1 MINTI
6 LNELASNNSRLFK
19 EEILN
24 KHKNNDILKQV
35 VFLALDPFTQFYQR
49 KIPPYLTPQVQDQES
64 LVWAMSQLNV
74 LSSREKTGHAAI
86 DHLQMILSSIS
97 SDDAKVIER
106 IIEKDLNCGVSES
119 TANKV
124 WPNLIHEFPVM
135 LCAKLN
141 DKVIEKMA
149 WPAYSQLKL
158 DGMRCAIIVKDG
170 KVDVRSRNGKEIQV
184 HGHFDYFADF
194 ADNMVFDGELMVK
207 DVNGNFLDRKT
218 GNGILNK
225 CVKGT
230 ITPAETSFIHIVL
243 YDMINHDDFIK
254 GKSSVTYVQR
264 YEDLKVMCF
273 GQNSS
278 CSLVLNYIT
287 YNLEEAEEVFQ
298 LMLLQ
303 GQEGIIL
310 KNLNGIWENKR
321 SNSLIK
327 FKAELDADMEVIGW
341 EEGTGRLEGKMGALT
356 VASADRKIIVNV
368 GTGFSDEQRTEFTKE
383 ATLGKIVAIQYN
395 ARIKSKNSDVEKLF
409 LPVFLEIRLDK
420 DTADNSKDFK

>member
-1 MINTI
+1 MINSI

-19 EEILN
+19 EELLN
-24 KHKNNDILKQV
+24 KHKDNLILRQV

-49 KIPPYLTPQVQDQES
+49 KIPSYLTPPVEHQETLSWALDS
-64 LVWAMSQLNV
+64 LKV
-74 LSSREKTGHAAI
+74 LSSRKKTGNAAI
-86 DHLQMILSSIS
+86 EHLTMILCAVSA
-97 SDDAKVIER
+97 DDAKVIER
-106 IIEKDLNCGVSES
+106 IIEKDLDCGVSES

-124 WPNLIHEFPVM
+124 WPSLIHEFPVM
-135 LCAKLN
+135 LCAKLD
-141 DKVIEKMA
+141 DKVIDKMQ
-149 WPAYSQLKL
+149 WPAYAQLKL

-207 DVNGNFLDRKT
+207 DLNENFLDRKT

-230 ITPAETSFIHIVL
+230 ITAPETSFIHIVL
-243 YDMINHDDFIK
+243 YDVIEHQHFIN
-254 GKSSVTYVQR
+254 GVWNTPYSVR
-264 YEDLKVMCF
+264 YEKLIDLCF
-273 GQNSS
+273 GKASS
-278 CSLVLNYIT
+278 CSLVLNNIVK
-287 YNLEEAEEVFQ
+287 NLEEAETVFKD
-298 LMLLQ
+298 MLAQ

-310 KNLNGIWENKR
+310 KNLKGIWENKR
-321 SNSLIK
+321 SKSLVK

-341 EEGTGRLEGKMGALT
+341 EEGTGRLEGKLGALT

-368 GTGFSDEQRTEFTKE
+368 GTGFSDEQRAEFTKE
-383 ATLGKIVAIQYN
+383 ATLGKIAAIQYN
-395 ARIKSKNSDVEKLF
+395 ARIKGKNSDVEKLF

-420 DTADNSKDFK
+420 DSADNSKDFK

>member
-1 MINTI
+1 MINTL

-19 EEILN
+19 EDLLN
-24 KHKNNDILKQV
+24 THKNNDILERV

-49 KIPPYLTPQVQDQES
+49 KIPSYLTPPVQYQET
-64 LVWAMSQLNV
+64 LVWAMTSLNV

-86 DHLQMILSSIS
+86 DHLTMILSAIS
-97 SDDAKVIER
+97 LDDAKVIIR

-141 DKVIEKMA
+141 DKVIEKME
-149 WPAYSQLKL
+149 WPAYAQKKL
-158 DGMRCAIIVKDG
+158 DGMRASIIVKDG

-184 HGHFDYFADF
+184 HGHFDYFAKF
-194 ADNMVFDGELMVK
+194 ANNLVFDGELLVK
-207 DVNGNFLDRKT
+207 DANENFLDRKT

-225 CVKGT
+225 GVKGT

-243 YDMINHDDFIK
+243 YDMIDYDHFIK
-254 GKSSVTYVQR
+254 GKSNVTYVQR
-264 YEDLKVMCF
+264 YEDLKTMCF
-273 GQNSS
+273 GRNSS

-287 YNLEEAEEVFQ
+287 YNLEEAESVFQ
-298 LMLLQ
+298 KMLLD
-303 GQEGIIL
+303 GEEGIIL
-310 KNLNGIWENKR
+310 KNIKGIWENKR
-321 SNSLIK
+321 SKDLIK

-341 EEGTGRLEGKMGALT
+341 EEGTGRLVGKMGALT

-368 GTGFSDEQRTEFTKE
+368 GTGFSDEQRAEFTKE

-395 ARIKSKNSDVEKLF
+395 ARINSKNSDVEKLF

-420 DTADNSKDFK
+420 DLADNSKDFK